1 MKTFKQIE
9 KERQFLARYEKSLA
23 LEKLKKRKA
32 HTRHKIELGGLIIK
46 SKMEQ
51 YNKATILGAL
61 DFAIN
66 LIKKDNSYQTLF
78 ESIGENIFS
87 N

>member
-1 MKTFKQIE
+1 MTILKQIE
-9 KERQFLARYEKSLA
+9 KERQLLVRCEKSLA

-32 HTRHKIELGGLIIK
+32 DTRHKIELGGLVIK
-46 SKMEQ
+46 SRMEQ

-61 DFAIN
+61 DFVFN
-66 LIKKDNSYQTLF
+66 LIKKDNSYQMLF